1 MHAIRKRVARSIAI
15 AGSSLALVAILAGPA
30 FAAGQVVGV
39 GRQSLDGVFHD
50 DMICGWGAT
59 FTSTGQLHW
68 TFTNDPTGPTHV
80 TVQES
85 VAYTLTIDDD
95 ASVPTALRGVT
106 WRGHSVIAF
115 VQNVDPSSARAVIH
129 SVQPFWE
136 GPFRALSER
145 FALIVAAD
153 GTVRVD
159 RTIVDFDVDC
169 DALAAAA

>member
-1 MHAIRKRVARSIAI
+1 MHAFRRRVARSIAI
-15 AGSSLALVAILAGPA
+15 VGASLALVGALAGPA

-39 GRQSLDGVFHD
+39 GRESLDGVFHD
-50 DMICGWGAT
+50 NMICGWGAM
-59 FTSTGQLHW
+59 FSSTGQLHW
-68 TFTNDPTGPTHV
+68 TFTNDPNRPTHV
-80 TVQES
+80 NVQES

-115 VQNVDPSSARAVIH
+115 VENLDPSSERAVTH

-136 GPFRALSER
+136 GPFRGLSER
-145 FALIVAAD
+145 FTLIVAAD

-159 RTIVDFDVDC
+159 RTVVEFDVDC

>member
-1 MHAIRKRVARSIAI
+1 MHAIRRRVARSIAI
-15 AGSSLALVAILAGPA
+15 AGSSLVLVGVLAGPA

-39 GRQSLDGVFHD
+39 GRESLDGVFHD
-50 DMICGWGAT
+50 NMICGWGAT
-59 FTSTGQLHW
+59 FTSTGQIHW
-68 TFTNDPTGPTHV
+68 TFTNDPNRPTHV
-80 TVQES
+80 NVQES

-115 VQNVDPSSARAVIH
+115 AENLDPTSERVVIH

-136 GPFRALSER
+136 GPFRGLSER
-145 FALIVAAD
+145 FTLTIAAD

-159 RTIVDFDVDC
+159 RAVVHFDVDC